1 MQDGKHFRLA
11 RHPVM
16 AQKLHDHLGKITPVD
31 LLCKLRRVTLLSISQ
46 CLHNKRTYNVN
57 YVIICTGIIKHIHI
71 VIKTTPEAI
80 SILISYLCHIV
91 CKACSVTTITVC
103 TLIHNNNIMY
113 NNIDCKVSSA
123 TRLAY
128 REWSWIYLGIEQ
140 NPMYCTFGKNH
151 PPSTIS
157 KIMRTTSGFV
167 FVITFLWVIP
177 MP

>member
-31 LLCKLRRVTLLSISQ
+31 LLCKLRRVTLLSIPQ

-113 NNIDCKVSSA
+113 NNIDCKSVIDDIWL
-123 TRLAY
+123 TMDHD
-128 REWSWIYLGIEQ
+128 LGYDQILV
-140 NPMYCTFGKNH
+140 YCTFGQ
-151 PPSTIS
+151 
-157 KIMRTTSGFV
+157 TTRHRRFQKLCGRCLVLFS
-167 FVITFLWVIP
+167 L
-177 MP
+177 